1 VTELKTPKR
10 SEEPRLGLRPLEP
23 KPGVELFFGLV
34 SPSGSRVE
42 LVIDSLR
49 KHLASVGY
57 ETEEIHISQLIDQTT
72 GSRAKEMPFDE
83 RVDWLMTKGTELRQD
98 NTPDVCARMAIA
110 AVRRI
115 RRGRNE
121 GNPQHQRPESVDLK
135 NVAYIFRSLKTS
147 EEVETLRVIYGQ
159 AFNLISI
166 YSSEDDRREN
176 LAKRISNSK
185 NDTDYRLYESTAQ
198 ELIYRDSEENIESG
212 QDVKNTFPLADL
224 FVALDNNEPTALD
237 RSIER
242 FVRLL
247 FGDPFITPTKDEY
260 GMFMAKAVAMRSADL
275 GRQVGASILSCDGDL
290 ISAGCNEVPKFGGG
304 QYWEGDKPD
313 NRDFQLGSDASV
325 EHRNAAIAELIKR
338 FRDVGWLSPSA
349 ATRKPEELALQMIDG
364 ESRIAFQG
372 AQILGILEYGRS
384 VHAEMAAITDAAK
397 RGVPIIGGTVYT
409 TTFPC
414 HLCARHIVSAGIIRV
429 AYIEPY
435 AKSKAHDLYKD
446 SIVVNPAQGIARK
459 VRFEPFVGLSP
470 NRYLYF
476 FQPNTNRKTRAG
488 KALVWD
494 KQAIKATRLKR
505 YVASYVL
512 MEEEVVKD
520 LSNIAVKGEQA
531 WTTRRSRES
540 GTSRKKLRSR
550 KSHTKKDQL
559 G

>member
-1 VTELKTPKR
+1 MNDPTAPTGSKESSP
-10 SEEPRLGLRPLEP
+10 GLEP
-23 KPGVELFFGLV
+23 LTPIPGVELFFGLV

-42 LVIDSLR
+42 LVIESLT

-72 GSRAKEMPFDE
+72 GGRAKGMSDDK
-83 RVDWLMTKGTELRQD
+83 RVDWLMTKGTELRQA

-110 AVRRI
+110 AIRRI
-115 RRGRNE
+115 RRDRNKQNTE
-121 GNPQHQRPESVDLK
+121 AEDRPESFALEK
-135 NVAYIFRSLKTS
+135 VAYVFRSLKTP

-166 YSSEDDRREN
+166 YCSEDDRREN

-185 NDTDYRLYESTAQ
+185 NDTDYRYYESTAQ
-198 ELIYRDSEENIESG
+198 KLIYRDSEEQAEFG
-212 QDVKNTFPLADL
+212 QDVQDTFPLADL
-224 FVALDNNEPTALD
+224 FVALDNNEPTSLD

-247 FGDPFITPTKDEY
+247 FGDPFITPSKDEY

-275 GRQVGASILSCDGDL
+275 GRQVGASILAWDGDL

-325 EHRNAAIAELIKR
+325 EHRNGAIAELIKR
-338 FRDVGWLSPSA
+338 FRDVGWLSDSA
-349 ATRKPEELALQMIDG
+349 AGKKPEDLALEMIDG
-364 ESRIAFQG
+364 SVRGAFQG

-397 RGVPIIGGTVYT
+397 RGVSIVGGAVYT

-429 AYIEPY
+429 VYIEPY

-476 FQPNTNRKTRAG
+476 FQPNAERKTRAG
-488 KALVWD
+488 KALLWD
-494 KQAIKATRLKR
+494 KQKIKTSRLKR

-512 MEEEVVKD
+512 MEEEAVKD
-520 LSNIAVKGEQA
+520 LSQIAVKESEDGEK
-531 WTTRRSRES
+531 E
-540 GTSRKKLRSR
+540 G
-550 KSHTKKDQL
+550 
-559 G
+559 